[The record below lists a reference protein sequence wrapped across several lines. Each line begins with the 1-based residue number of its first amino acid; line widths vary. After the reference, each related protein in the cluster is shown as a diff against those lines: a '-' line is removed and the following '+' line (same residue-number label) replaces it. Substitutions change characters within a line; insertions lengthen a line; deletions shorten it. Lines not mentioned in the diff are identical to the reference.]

1 MNWEILF
8 FETARGEKVVKEF
21 IKTLDDS
28 TVSKISHEIDLLEA
42 HGLFLGMPHSKKIT
56 QDLYELRI
64 RGRQEVRIIY
74 GFAKKSIYLLHV
86 FLKKTEKTPSKEI
99 KISEQR
105 FISLKKFY

>member
-28 TVSKISHEIDLLEA
+28 TVSKISNEIDLLET
-42 HGLFLGMPHSKKIT
+42 HGSFLVMPHSKKIT
-56 QDLYELRI
+56 RDLYELRI

-74 GFAKKSIYLLHV
+74 GFVKKNIYLLHII
-86 FLKKTEKTPSKEI
+86 LKKTEKTPSKEI
-99 KISEQR
+99 KTAEQR
-105 FISLKKFY
+105 FNSLNK